1 MCIRDSSNIFIGW
14 DEDQDRVRFT
24 TGTFTGASTGALTH
38 AADAALSVGRLEVDR
53 LVVNEIIEKA
63 AIKGDILTGTANVN
77 LEDEALHYF
86 TNNATGNWTFNMRG
100 GPSTTLNSMMNTGE
114 VMTVSL
120 LTTQGGTAYYMNGFK
135 IDGTTVTVKWANDT
149 AIAAGTT
156 NAIDV
161 YTFSIVKTGNDAY
174 TVLGSMSTYG

>member
-1 MCIRDSSNIFIGW
+1 
-14 DEDQDRVRFT
+14 
-24 TGTFTGASTGALTH
+24 
-38 AADAALSVGRLEVDR
+38 
-53 LVVNEIIEKA
+53 
-63 AIKGDILTGTANVN
+63 
-77 LEDEALHYF
+77 
-86 TNNATGNWTFNMRG
+86 
-100 GPSTTLNSMMNTGE
+100 MMNTGE

>member
-1 MCIRDSSNIFIGW
+1 MFTRARERLQLNGFTV
-14 DEDQDRVRFT
+14 DEEARRAHRAEREGQN
-24 TGTFTGASTGALTH
+24 GPNLTK
-38 AADAALSVGRLEVDR
+38 
-53 LVVNEIIEKA
+53 NEILEKA
-63 AIKGDILTGTANVN
+63 VIKTDLLTGQPNIN

-100 GPSTTLNSMMNTGE
+100 GASTTLNSMMNTGDT
-114 VMTVSL
+114 MTVSL

-149 AIAAGTT
+149 AISAGTA

-161 YTFSIVKTGNDAY
+161 YTFSILKTGNAAY